1 MLKNCN
7 INKAL
12 FRRKWHVQG
21 SKSEKMSTYNTRD
34 QKIRIIDFSFSRTVQ
49 SLCCFA
55 VVTGLSH
62 LSNQSSFKGTTTLL
76 LLLCELA
83 LYQKN
88 SKIKTQM
95 KTGQTRRRPLAHSDS
110 PPRLY
115 TRAPVSP
122 VTSHLT
128 SRLFSVKCMYSY
140 YYILI
145 SEKIKKMT
153 SLILPF
159 HNFILY
165 WSIE

>member
-12 FRRKWHVQG
+12 FRRRWHVQG
-21 SKSEKMSTYNTRD
+21 SKSRKNRHIILEIRKSGCCRLFFLTNST
-34 QKIRIIDFSFSRTVQ
+34 KSV
-49 SLCCFA
+49 LFA

-62 LSNQSSFKGTTTLL
+62 LSNQSSFKRNNLTLL
-76 LLLCELA
+76 LLLCKTSLSE
-83 LYQKN
+83 KN

-95 KTGQTRRRPLAHSDS
+95 KTESNQKKAFGPQWL

-128 SRLFSVKCMYSY
+128 SIYFQLSVCPYSY
-140 YYILI
+140 YI
-145 SEKIKKMT
+145 SLLVKNKMT
-153 SLILPF
+153 SLMLPF
-159 HNFILY
+159 
-165 WSIE
+165 